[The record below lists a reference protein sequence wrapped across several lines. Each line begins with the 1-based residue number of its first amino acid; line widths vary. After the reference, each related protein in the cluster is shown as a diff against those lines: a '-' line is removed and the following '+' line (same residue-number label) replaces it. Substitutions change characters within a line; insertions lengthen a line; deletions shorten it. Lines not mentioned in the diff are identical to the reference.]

1 MVGASDDLRLT
12 KLMKVLVV
20 DDNRTNQQVAVAML
34 GTLGCQSEVA
44 NSGIEVVDAVRLGA
58 YDLILMDCNMPYMSG
73 YEVSQQLRTR
83 EGDKARELPIIA
95 MTTDNLIIEFE
106 RCKRVG
112 INDLLHKPLNLS
124 DLREQLEKWTEFSP
138 CDTKSVWEPKTHYS
152 VKEPDDTS
160 YPPMQS
166 ATEMGNDDT
175 TDEEQSPLS
184 YDLSVMATLQ
194 HAVGGALGHLI
205 NAFKEDM
212 LVYLDDLGKAIA
224 SSDVSKI
231 RVIAHTI
238 KGSASN
244 FGAYKL
250 VKCSKELENRV
261 VVNNIDNASAYADQI
276 AAAFRLF
283 TADLEREVLVSV
295 ETERVIVGPKK
306 MSNIILVV
314 DDDRS
319 NRFLLVN
326 AFLRENYEIE
336 EAANGAEAIK
346 ICQLRMPDL
355 ILMDALMPEM
365 DGFDACKAI
374 RRLPHGAD
382 IPVLMITGLEDEGSI
397 IKAFASGTTDYIS
410 KPINFSV
417 LKQRAARL
425 ITASKAEK
433 YIKSLAYYDPLTGL
447 PNRFNLMEY
456 LQMLVNHSIVKKDK
470 FAILFLDLDHF
481 KMINDSMGHLVG
493 DQLLRAVA
501 DRLQNTV
508 RRHDFVV
515 RIGGDEFTLILQNIK
530 NSDIAGK
537 VAEKICQAISKPFVL
552 MGKRIHITVSIGIS
566 IFPDNGSD
574 VFDLIKYADSSMFN
588 AKQKRNGYCF
598 YKVGM
603 KTEISE
609 RLEMESELGH
619 AIKHDQLTLVY
630 QPKLD
635 FLTDSLIGAEALVR
649 WDHPRGL
656 AIPPDVFIPLAEE
669 SGLIIELSDWVLKT
683 GVKQLKRWLDG
694 GFSVTLA
701 LNLSM
706 KELVAGNLH
715 ERLKDVIRRNQLPE
729 NVLELEITE
738 SILMS
743 QPEFIGTE
751 LGRIKA
757 LGVSVAIDD
766 FGCGYSSL
774 SYLKK
779 LPVDVLKIDRSFVQ
793 DIESEPSDEAIVS
806 GIVALAKTLN
816 MTTVAEG
823 VETESQKTIL
833 KKLGCDG
840 YQGYL
845 IATPMPAEPFEAHFL
860 HPN

>member
-1 MVGASDDLRLT
+1 MVGTSNDLRLI
-12 KLMKVLVV
+12 KPVKVLVV
-20 DDNRTNQQVAVAML
+20 DDNRTNQQIAVAML
-34 GTLGCQSEVA
+34 DNLGCQSEVA
-44 NSGIEVVDAVRLGA
+44 NSGVKVVDTVRLGA
-58 YDLILMDCNMPYMSG
+58 YDLILMDCNMPCMSG
-73 YEVSQQLRTR
+73 YEASQKLRAR
-83 EGDKARELPIIA
+83 EPDKARELPIIA
-95 MTTDNLIIEFE
+95 MTTDNLIIEYE

-112 INDLLHKPLNLS
+112 INDLLLKPLNLN
-124 DLREQLEKWTEFSP
+124 DLREQLEKWTEFSARDMNSL
-138 CDTKSVWEPKTHYS
+138 CGPKTRYS
-152 VKEPDDTS
+152 VKESDDDAYPLKQSAAEIDHDDTIVK
-160 YPPMQS
+160 
-166 ATEMGNDDT
+166 
-175 TDEEQSPLS
+175 EESPLS
-184 YDLSVMATLQ
+184 YDLSVMATLK
-194 HAVGGALGHLI
+194 HAVGDALGRLI
-205 NAFKEDM
+205 SAFQEDM
-212 LVYLDDLGKAIA
+212 LVYLDDLNKAIA
-224 SSDVSKI
+224 CNDVTKI

-261 VVNNIDNASAYADQI
+261 VVNNVDNVNAYADQI
-276 AAAFRLF
+276 SAAFRVF
-283 TADLEREVLVSV
+283 TADLEREVLVSAK
-295 ETERVIVGPKK
+295 TEQVIVGPTKK
-306 MSNIILVV
+306 SNSILVV

-319 NRFLLVN
+319 NRLLLVN
-326 AFLRENYEIE
+326 AFLRENYEME
-336 EAANGAEAIK
+336 EAANGAEAIE
-346 ICQLRMPDL
+346 ICRQRMPDL

-374 RRLPHGAD
+374 RDLPLGAD
-382 IPVLMITGLEDEGSI
+382 IPVLMITGLEDEDSI
-397 IKAFASGTTDYIS
+397 IKAFSSGTTDYIS

-417 LKQRAARL
+417 LKQRATRL
-425 ITASKAEK
+425 IKASKAET
-433 YIKSLAYYDPLTGL
+433 YIKGLAYYDPLTGL

-456 LQMLVNHSIVKKDK
+456 LQMLVNHSVIKNDK
-470 FAILFLDLDHF
+470 FAILVLDLDHF
-481 KMINDSMGHLVG
+481 KMINDSMGHILG
-493 DQLLRAVA
+493 DQLLKAVA

-530 NSDIAGK
+530 NAGVAGK

-588 AKQKRNGYCF
+588 AKEKRNGYCF

-609 RLEMESELGH
+609 RLEMESELSY
-619 AIKHDQLTLVY
+619 AIKQDQLTLVY
-630 QPKLD
+630 QPKVD
-635 FLTDSLIGAEALVR
+635 FHTGRLIGAEALVR
-649 WDHPRGL
+649 WEHPRGL
-656 AIPPDVFIPLAEE
+656 TIPPDVFIPLAEE
-669 SGLIIELSDWVLKT
+669 SGLINKLSDWVLET
-683 GVKQLKRWLDG
+683 GIKQLKRWLDG
-694 GFSVTLA
+694 GSSLTLA

-706 KELVAGNLH
+706 KDLIAGNLH
-715 ERLKDVIRRNQLPE
+715 GRLKDVIRRNQLPE

-738 SILMS
+738 TVLMS

-751 LGRIKA
+751 LSKIKA

-793 DIESEPSDEAIVS
+793 HIDSEPSDEAIVA
-806 GIVALAKTLN
+806 GIVALAKTLD

-823 VETESQKTIL
+823 VETESQIAIL
-833 KKLGCDG
+833 KRLGCDG

-845 IATPMPAEPFEAHFL
+845 IATPLSAEPFEAQFL
-860 HPN
+860 RPK

>member
-1 MVGASDDLRLT
+1 MVGISDDLRRT
-12 KLMKVLVV
+12 KPMKVLVI
-20 DDNRTNQQVAVAML
+20 DDNRTNQQIAVAML
-34 GTLGCQSEVA
+34 GKLGCQSKVA
-44 NSGIEVVDAVRLGA
+44 NSGIEIVDAVRLGA
-58 YDLILMDCNMPYMSG
+58 YDLILMDCNMLYMSG
-73 YEVSQQLRTR
+73 YEMSQQLRAR
-83 EGDKARELPIIA
+83 EGDKARQLPIIA

-124 DLREQLEKWTEFSP
+124 DLRAQLEKWTEFSA
-138 CDTKSVWEPKTHYS
+138 CDTKSVWEPKTQYS
-152 VKEPDDTS
+152 AKESDDTG
-160 YPPMQS
+160 YPLKQS
-166 ATEMGNDDT
+166 ATKMDDGYT
-175 TDEEQSPLS
+175 TDEEQSPFS
-184 YDLSVMATLQ
+184 YDLSVMATLK
-194 HAVGGALGHLI
+194 HAVGDALGRLI

-212 LVYLDDLGKAIA
+212 LVYLDDLDKAIA
-224 SSDVSKI
+224 SNDVTKI

-276 AAAFRLF
+276 GAAFRVF
-283 TADLEREVLVSV
+283 TADLEREVLVSSQ
-295 ETERVIVGPKK
+295 TERVIVGPTKK
-306 MSNIILVV
+306 SNIILVV

-319 NRFLLVN
+319 NRLLLVN
-326 AFLRENYEIE
+326 AFLRQNYEIE
-336 EAANGAEAIK
+336 EAANGVEAIK
-346 ICQLRMPDL
+346 VCQQRMPDL

-374 RRLPHGAD
+374 RRLPLGAD

-425 ITASKAEK
+425 ITASKAET
-433 YIKSLAYYDPLTGL
+433 YIKGLAYYDPLTGL

-456 LQMLVNHSIVKKDK
+456 LQMLVNHSVVKNDR

-481 KMINDSMGHLVG
+481 KMINDSMGHIVG
-493 DQLLRAVA
+493 DQLLKAIA
-501 DRLQNTV
+501 ERLQNTV

-530 NSDIAGK
+530 SADVAGK

-552 MGKRIHITVSIGIS
+552 MGKRIHITASIGIS

-588 AKQKRNGYCF
+588 AKEKRNGYCF

-603 KTEISE
+603 KTEISA
-609 RLEMESELGH
+609 RLEMEAELAH
-619 AIKHDQLTLVY
+619 AITHDQLTLVY
-630 QPKLD
+630 QPKVD
-635 FLTDSLIGAEALVR
+635 FHTDRLIGAEALVR

-656 AIPPDVFIPLAEE
+656 AIPPNVFIPLAEE
-669 SGLIIELSDWVLKT
+669 SGLINKLSDWVLET
-683 GVKQLKRWLDG
+683 GVKQLKRWLDEG
-694 GFSVTLA
+694 SSLTLA

-715 ERLKDVIRRNQLPE
+715 ARLKDVIRRNQLPE

-738 SILMS
+738 TILMS

-751 LGRIKA
+751 LVRIKG

-774 SYLKK
+774 NYLKK

-806 GIVALAKTLN
+806 GIVALAKTLD

-823 VETESQKTIL
+823 VENGSQKAIL
-833 KKLGCDG
+833 KKLGCDS

-845 IATPMPAEPFEAHFL
+845 ITTPLSAESFEAQFL
-860 HPN
+860 RPN

>member
-1 MVGASDDLRLT
+1 
-12 KLMKVLVV
+12 
-20 DDNRTNQQVAVAML
+20 
-34 GTLGCQSEVA
+34 
-44 NSGIEVVDAVRLGA
+44 
-58 YDLILMDCNMPYMSG
+58 
-73 YEVSQQLRTR
+73 
-83 EGDKARELPIIA
+83 
-95 MTTDNLIIEFE
+95 
-106 RCKRVG
+106 
-112 INDLLHKPLNLS
+112 
-124 DLREQLEKWTEFSP
+124 
-138 CDTKSVWEPKTHYS
+138 
-152 VKEPDDTS
+152 
-160 YPPMQS
+160 
-166 ATEMGNDDT
+166 
-175 TDEEQSPLS
+175 
-184 YDLSVMATLQ
+184 
-194 HAVGGALGHLI
+194 
-205 NAFKEDM
+205 
-212 LVYLDDLGKAIA
+212 
-224 SSDVSKI
+224 
-231 RVIAHTI
+231 
-238 KGSASN
+238 
-244 FGAYKL
+244 
-250 VKCSKELENRV
+250 
-261 VVNNIDNASAYADQI
+261 
-276 AAAFRLF
+276 
-283 TADLEREVLVSV
+283 
-295 ETERVIVGPKK
+295 
-306 MSNIILVV
+306 
-314 DDDRS
+314 
-319 NRFLLVN
+319 
-326 AFLRENYEIE
+326 
-336 EAANGAEAIK
+336 
-346 ICQLRMPDL
+346 
-355 ILMDALMPEM
+355 
-365 DGFDACKAI
+365 
-374 RRLPHGAD
+374 
-382 IPVLMITGLEDEGSI
+382 
-397 IKAFASGTTDYIS
+397 
-410 KPINFSV
+410 
-417 LKQRAARL
+417 
-425 ITASKAEK
+425 
-433 YIKSLAYYDPLTGL
+433 
-447 PNRFNLMEY
+447 
-456 LQMLVNHSIVKKDK
+456 MLVNHSVVKNDK
-470 FAILFLDLDHF
+470 LAILFLDVDHF

-493 DQLLRAVA
+493 DQLLRAIA

-530 NSDIAGK
+530 NSDAAGK

-588 AKQKRNGYCF
+588 AKEKRNGYCF

-609 RLEMESELGH
+609 RLEMESELSY

-630 QPKLD
+630 QPKVD
-635 FLTDSLIGAEALVR
+635 FHTERLVGAEALVR

-669 SGLIIELSDWVLKT
+669 SGLIIKLSDWVLET
-683 GVKQLKRWLDG
+683 GVKQLKRWLDRG
-694 GFSVTLA
+694 LSITLA
-701 LNLSM
+701 VNLSM

-751 LGRIKA
+751 LGKIKA

-833 KKLGCDG
+833 KRLGCDG

-845 IATPMPAEPFEAHFL
+845 VATPLPAEPFEAHFL